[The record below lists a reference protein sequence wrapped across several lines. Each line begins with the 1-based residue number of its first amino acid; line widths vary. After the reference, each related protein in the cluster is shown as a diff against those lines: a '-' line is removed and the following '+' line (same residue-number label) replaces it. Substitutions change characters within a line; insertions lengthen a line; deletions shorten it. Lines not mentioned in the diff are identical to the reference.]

1 MLISHKK
8 NECCSLHLVTS
19 QEQLSLVHSKLGLK
33 YEYPYI
39 ISQSVQ
45 SHVENNLQTALYRDH
60 ILTTT
65 KQQQQQNDWYTLHF
79 VNSINCF
86 FPHLFI
92 FWQFCCCNSSWCCK
106 FGCELLLIFLRSFYC
121 IFDLLNTITYFF
133 LRRPGFIH
141 VTTTTKYGMP
151 AFFNC
156 FFFINRQLKCI
167 AM

>member
-92 FWQFCCCNSSWCCK
+92 FWQFAVVILHGVASSVVNCYWFFCVHSTA
-106 FGCELLLIFLRSFYC
+106 FLIYWIRLR
-121 IFDLLNTITYFF
+121 IFF

-156 FFFINRQLKCI
+156 FFLLI
-167 AM
+167 ANLNV